1 MTHKDM
7 EKLGWETIAVDTN
20 SFVSKT
26 TTINIWLEMFYCRE
40 KDTVHLML
48 VKKGEKG
55 EIVRETI
62 SNEKCENPSYLN
74 NIYT

>member
-1 MTHKDM
+1 
-7 EKLGWETIAVDTN
+7 
-20 SFVSKT
+20 
-26 TTINIWLEMFYCRE
+26 MFYCKE

-48 VKKGEKG
+48 AKKGEKG